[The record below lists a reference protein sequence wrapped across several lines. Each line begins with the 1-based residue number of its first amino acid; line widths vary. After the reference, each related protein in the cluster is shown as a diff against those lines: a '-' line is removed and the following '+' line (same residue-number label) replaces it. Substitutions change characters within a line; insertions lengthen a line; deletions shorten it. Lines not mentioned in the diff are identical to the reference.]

1 MRNLVLIAIALF
13 AVAVAAPQLL
23 DLSNISRPER
33 AAEET
38 PIIVT
43 PSRNRSTPSSNRSAS
58 RSDDVKIR
66 AQADGHFYVDAKIN
80 GRNIDLVVDTGASM
94 VALRESDARRA
105 GIRLS
110 RSDFNAPIS
119 TANGMAYAADVTLRR
134 VSIGGINIRNVR
146 GVVIP
151 DERLRISLLGAS
163 FLNKLRRFEVSNNIL
178 VLED

>member
-1 MRNLVLIAIALF
+1 MRNLVLTAIALC
-13 AVAVAAPQLL
+13 VMAVAAPQLL
-23 DLSNISRPER
+23 DLRIDLRPSP

-43 PSRNRSTPSSNRSAS
+43 PARNRSVS
-58 RSDDVKIR
+58 RTSDVKIR
-66 AQADGHFYVDAKIN
+66 AQPDGHFYVDAKVN
-80 GRNIDLVVDTGASM
+80 GRTIALVVDTGASM

-105 GIRLS
+105 GIRL
-110 RSDFNAPIS
+110 RRGDFDAPIS

-134 VSIGGINIRNVR
+134 ISIGGINIRNVR
-146 GVVIP
+146 AVVIP
-151 DERLRISLLGAS
+151 DERLNISLLGAT